1 MKDTLRRL
9 ALENILKNKILPEP
23 ESAPVSLFFGRKT
36 FTINKDLCKKIIDKT
51 ITNEETSSLIGEIK
65 TWALNNKATHY
76 THWFYP
82 LRGSTAEKHD
92 SFIDFQ
98 GSKVIENLGFNELL
112 KQEPDASSFPSG
124 GMRSTFESRGYSIW
138 DPTSPLFIINNTL
151 CISTIFVTFDGK
163 TLDFKTPLIKSLSQL
178 NEASVKICKYFD
190 TFDSKTTSVEG
201 TLGWEQ
207 EFFIVDRSLYLAR
220 ADLVLSDRTLFG
232 HASAKDQQLSTNYFG
247 SMPNRVRKF
256 LKEVETEAYELG
268 IPLKTRHNEVAPGQ
282 FEIAPIFEEINVAVD
297 HNILLMNIMEGLS
310 ERHNLKVLFHEKPF
324 AGINGSGKHN
334 NWSMRTNKGVN
345 LFSPA
350 GKNEIEKLRFLVF
363 LINTIKGIS
372 RFPNLMRASI
382 ATYENE
388 HRLGGHEAPP
398 AIFSVFLGK
407 QVSDILDELEN
418 TGNIKTENQ
427 KRNISIPN
435 IPDIFVDNT
444 DRNRTSPFA
453 FTGNKFEFRAPGSSV
468 NCAKPM
474 TILNLIV
481 ANQLNEFENEI
492 QSEIKRQQADV
503 YPAGLTASYAYEIEH
518 RIMKDILIRYIK
530 ESKYIRFEGDGY
542 SEAWIKEAETRG
554 LKNIQLTPDVLKIY
568 LEPEIIDLYERNH
581 ILTKEEVYSRYEI
594 KLERYIKKV
603 QIEGRVIGDIVK
615 NHILPAV
622 INYQN
627 VLINNTKSSINR
639 DVPQYVIHSIGD
651 IDKKVSNL
659 YKYVEEMIG
668 HRKIGNKIE
677 GIVEQ
682 ADYYSKFVFPYF
694 DKIRYEVDKLE
705 LIVDDALWPLPKY
718 RELLFLL

>member
-1 MKDTLRRL
+1 MTENLRKL
-9 ALENILKNKILPEP
+9 ALQNLFNREVTDEP
-23 ESAPVSLFFGRKT
+23 ESDIVSDYFGIKT
-36 FTINKDLCKKIIDKT
+36 FRIDKDLCQKIIEKT
-51 ITNEETSSLIGEIK
+51 ITENEISSLIGDIK
-65 TWALNNKATHY
+65 KWAINNKATHY

-92 SFIDFQ
+92 SFIDFKS
-98 GSKVIENLGFNELL
+98 GKVIENLGFDELL

-151 CISTIFVTFDGK
+151 CISTIFVTFGGK
-163 TLDFKTPLIKSLSQL
+163 TLDFKTPLIKSLKNL
-178 NEASVKICKYFD
+178 NESATKICQYFD
-190 TFDSKTTSVEG
+190 SEITSVEG

-207 EFFIVDRSLYLAR
+207 EFFVVDKSLYLAR
-220 ADLVLSDRTLFG
+220 PDLVLSERTLFG

-247 SMPNRVRKF
+247 SMPNRIRRF
-256 LKEVETEAYELG
+256 LKEVEIEAYKLG

-282 FEIAPIFEEINVAVD
+282 FEMAPIFEEINVAVD
-297 HNILLMNIMEGLS
+297 HNILLMNLLEGLS
-310 ERHNLKVLFHEKPF
+310 DKHNLKVLFHEKPF

-334 NWSMRTNKGVN
+334 NWSMRTNKGDN
-345 LFSPA
+345 LLSPA
-350 GKNEIEKLRFLVF
+350 GKTELEKLRFLVF
-363 LINTIKGIS
+363 LVNTVKGIS
-372 RFPNLMRASI
+372 KFPNLMRASI

-407 QVSDILDELEN
+407 QVTDILDELEN
-418 TGNIKTENQ
+418 TGEIKDNS
-427 KRNISIPN
+427 KKNSISFPN

-481 ANQLNEFENEI
+481 ADQLIEFDNELQMELAKT
-492 QSEIKRQQADV
+492 SEFNKAFQFK
-503 YPAGLTASYAYEIEH
+503 
-518 RIMKDILIRYIK
+518 IMKDILVRYIK

-542 SEAWIKEAETRG
+542 SDAWIKEAETRG
-554 LKNIQLTPDVLKIY
+554 LKNIKLTPDVLKIY
-568 LEPEIIDLYERNH
+568 LGDDVIDLYERNN
-581 ILTKEEVYSRYEI
+581 ILTKEELYSRYEI
-594 KLERYIKKV
+594 KLERYVKKV
-603 QIEGRVIGDIVK
+603 QIEGRVIADLVR

-627 VLINNTKSSINR
+627 VLLNNFNSDNMNR
-639 DVPQYVIHSIGD
+639 NVPQYIVGNIKE
-651 IDKKVSNL
+651 IDNRVSDL
-659 YKYVEEMIG
+659 YKYVEDMVNE
-668 HRKIGNKIE
+668 RKIANKIE
-677 GIVEQ
+677 DIVSMAEH
-682 ADYYSKFVFPYF
+682 YSNFVFPYF
-694 DKIRYEVDKLE
+694 EKIRYEVDKLE
-705 LIVDDALWPLPKY
+705 LIVDDSLWPLPKY